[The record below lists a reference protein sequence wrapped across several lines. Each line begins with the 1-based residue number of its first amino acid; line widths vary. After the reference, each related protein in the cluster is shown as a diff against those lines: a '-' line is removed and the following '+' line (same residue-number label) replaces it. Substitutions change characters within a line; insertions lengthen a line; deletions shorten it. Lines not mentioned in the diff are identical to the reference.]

1 MVTKAKKEQKPS
13 GSSASEKPR
22 QDIFTGYPGKEDKK
36 YKLDTSTGKPVWNE
50 YSETVFKNN
59 KQVEK
64 YDKPITDPAR
74 VSALNKQFNKNAGVS
89 DVEEVFIG
97 YPGKET
103 NKYRVYNGNW
113 ERMQPGKTSWT
124 TLTDAGSINSL
135 NNQYNKKVKPPTVLQ
150 NTVQDNAPKFT
161 DINSKLVSKTEENVV
176 PYLQNKY
183 GDLGFS
189 FEQTGMGT
197 DYVKVTAK
205 NGNTM
210 EVGLDESNPEEAL
223 KLRTFL
229 DLNKSDKEV
238 NNNIKKLRQK
248 ISDIPLQDGS
258 LSDSIN
264 KERKSEIEK
273 ANKKL
278 NEYLKSDQYI
288 NDFKSLDFYSKKK
301 EIEIYLTDLRS
312 TRNRAGNT
320 GNKSEINKAQN
331 EINNFYNSDIYKI
344 YKKDVSKQL
353 KDRTEQIDKLYYSL
367 KEAKT
372 ADQKKVIKQQI
383 DSYLSN
389 NFIQDQTNS
398 YNIQLNDVSNASKKI
413 AAETL
418 QYQKDINEFQKKV
431 NSGQVD
437 KEQYDLMSAN
447 FMNRA
452 QDIDNKNSEI
462 KKNGE
467 AVVSEMKK
475 LETVA
480 GKYLLTKEKIG
491 GFWGNML
498 NSTVSGVSKM
508 IETPAGLAVSYS
520 GDLDYEMLEPEVKKI
535 FKR

>member
-1 MVTKAKKEQKPS
+1 MPDLKQSLRDFIATSNSGKYKSEDELLSKFPELKSYDKQSLRDFVATSNSGKYKTEDELLSKFPEFGIVKKKESTSKGTGLLSKQEDIVSSLVTKAKKEQKPS

-229 DLNKSDKEV
+229 DLNKSDESPK
-238 NNNIKKLRQK
+238 NNDIKYNIKNIKDKHGNKGSKYNAELEDYYK
-248 ISDIPLQDGS
+248 SD
-258 LSDSIN
+258 
-264 KERKSEIEK
+264 K
-273 ANKKL
+273 
-278 NEYLKSDQYI
+278 YLKSI
-288 NDFKSLDFYSKKK
+288 KNLDFYDAQSHVKSR
-301 EIEIYLTDLRS
+301 LSDL
-312 TRNRAGNT
+312 
-320 GNKSEINKAQN
+320 
-331 EINNFYNSDIYKI
+331 
-344 YKKDVSKQL
+344 
-353 KDRTEQIDKLYYSL
+353 SL
-367 KEAKT
+367 
-372 ADQKKVIKQQI
+372 IHI
-383 DSYLSN
+383 
-389 NFIQDQTNS
+389 
-398 YNIQLNDVSNASKKI
+398 
-413 AAETL
+413 
-418 QYQKDINEFQKKV
+418 
-431 NSGQVD
+431 
-437 KEQYDLMSAN
+437 
-447 FMNRA
+447 
-452 QDIDNKNSEI
+452 
-462 KKNGE
+462 
-467 AVVSEMKK
+467 
-475 LETVA
+475 
-480 GKYLLTKEKIG
+480 
-491 GFWGNML
+491 
-498 NSTVSGVSKM
+498 
-508 IETPAGLAVSYS
+508 
-520 GDLDYEMLEPEVKKI
+520 
-535 FKR
+535 